1 VSVPYY
7 RARDAAHEGSPDA
20 AKASVT
26 HDYQAGVQF
35 LTELDDLLIRL
46 PKREVCVLDHSS
58 LGLYSLRLLVHEIP
72 SVVLSSLDAG
82 LPPLPGVR
90 VWVGPCLVCK
100 QGEEDVKL
108 RASGVGYLDGG
119 PGGGGRFLGAVGS
132 QQDPTW

>member
-1 VSVPYY
+1 LEHRVFFAHYEDGAVSVPYY
-7 RARDAAHEGSPDA
+7 RAGDAAHEGSPDA

-72 SVVLSSLDAG
+72 SVVL
-82 LPPLPGVR
+82 
-90 VWVGPCLVCK
+90 
-100 QGEEDVKL
+100 
-108 RASGVGYLDGG
+108 RA
-119 PGGGGRFLGAVGS
+119 RFKTLME
-132 QQDPTW
+132 